1 MTKRMEEGK
10 LEERGEKEEEEEE
23 RKRRNGQSRLMDIQ
37 SYDNGRCSSGYT
49 LARNGNSGIG
59 KKYQK
64 RREEVAENG
73 GQAAWHAHDREER
86 GQKRQEKQHGFHR
99 GEVLLVLVGKSE
111 VVGPKTLEPY
121 LTVISERALLN
132 REIKTR
138 GPTKQYF
145 TGDIVPRNDH
155 YAKVNRL

>member
-1 MTKRMEEGK
+1 MKKEKR
-10 LEERGEKEEEEEE
+10 
-23 RKRRNGQSRLMDIQ
+23 GQSRLMDIQ
-37 SYDNGRCSSGYT
+37 FCDNGRCSSGYT

-59 KKYQK
+59 KKYQRR
-64 RREEVAENG
+64 RREEVAEDG
-73 GQAAWHAHDREER
+73 GRACIKHAHDREER
-86 GQKRQEKQHGFHR
+86 GQKRQEKQRSGSFHR
-99 GEVLLVLVGKSE
+99 GVALLVPVERKSE